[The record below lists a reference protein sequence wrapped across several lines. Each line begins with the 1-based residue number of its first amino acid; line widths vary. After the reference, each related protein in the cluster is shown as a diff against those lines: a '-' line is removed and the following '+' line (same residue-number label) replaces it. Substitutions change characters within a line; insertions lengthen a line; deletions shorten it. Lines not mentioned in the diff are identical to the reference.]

1 MIDILQ
7 RYRGLRVLVTGHTG
21 FKGSW
26 LVLWL
31 KRAGAVVAGIALP
44 PEDDRLS
51 LFETAAISEGMKS
64 TLGDI
69 REFATVQQC
78 FADFRPEVV
87 FHLAAQALVRRS
99 YRDPVGTFA
108 SNVMGTV
115 HVLEA
120 ARLDPSV
127 RAVVVVTTDKVYEN
141 REWLWG
147 YRENDRLGGKDAY
160 SASKAAAEIAA
171 AAYRETL
178 LPLAGRVAVATA
190 RGGNVVGG
198 GDWSE
203 DRLVP
208 DAVRA
213 LLSRQDLTLRNP
225 SAVRPWQHVL
235 ELCRGYLQLAM
246 SLLESP
252 KTAVGAWNFG
262 PERENE
268 VEVGKLVRDF
278 LAAWGPAT
286 SRIDIEESGLKEAG
300 QLRLDHSRAR
310 HELGWKPMLRYAAT
324 IDWTAEWYRRYH
336 VQGEKA
342 RTLVEEQIERYERLS
357 TP

>member
-1 MIDILQ
+1 MIECI
-7 RYRGLRVLVTGHTG
+7 RPYRGLRVLVTGHTG

-26 LVLWL
+26 LVAWL
-31 KRAGAVVAGIALP
+31 KRAGARVAGIALP
-44 PEDDRLS
+44 PEADRPS
-51 LFETAAISEGMKS
+51 LFEAATIGAGIHS

-69 REFATVQQC
+69 REFATVRQC
-78 FADFRPEVV
+78 FEDFRPEVV

-120 ARLDPSV
+120 ARLSPAV

-141 REWLWG
+141 REWVWG

-160 SASKAAAEIAA
+160 SASKAAAELAA
-171 AAYRETL
+171 GAYRATL
-178 LPLAGRVAVATA
+178 LPLAGRVAMATA

-203 DRLVP
+203 DRLIP

-213 LLSRQDLTLRNP
+213 LTTGHDLTLRSP
-225 SAVRPWQHVL
+225 GAVRPWQHVL
-235 ELCRGYLQLAM
+235 ELCRGYLQLCTR
-246 SLLESP
+246 LLESP
-252 KTAVGAWNFG
+252 AQVAGAWNFG

-268 VEVGKLVRDF
+268 VPVGQIVKDF
-278 LAAWGPAT
+278 FGAWGPST
-286 SRIDIEESGLKEAG
+286 SRIHIEESGLREAG

-310 HELGWKPMLRYAAT
+310 HDLGWQPVLGYAAT
-324 IDWTAEWYRRYH
+324 LEWTAQWYRRYH
-336 VQGEKA
+336 VGQEDA
-342 RTLVEEQIERYERLS
+342 RALVEEQIDRYEQLGA
-357 TP
+357 P